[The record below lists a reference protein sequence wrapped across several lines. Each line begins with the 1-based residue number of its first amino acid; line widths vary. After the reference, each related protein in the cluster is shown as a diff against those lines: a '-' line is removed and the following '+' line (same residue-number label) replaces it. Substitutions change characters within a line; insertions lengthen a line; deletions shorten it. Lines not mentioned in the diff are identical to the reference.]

1 MKSPYDI
8 LGIAR
13 TATPEQIRTAYRRL
27 AKANHPDTNPDKPDA
42 AEQFAAISAAHALLS
57 DPDKRARFDRG
68 EIDATG
74 AEARPRHS
82 WRDFVDDP
90 QAQGFGGGGFDD
102 LLHQAMGGGRRRG
115 ADLRFTAT
123 IPFLDAARGTT
134 RRLTLPDGQALDLAI
149 PAGTE
154 TGQVL
159 RLRGRGQAGPP
170 GAPPGDALVTV
181 TVTPHR
187 HFRREGND
195 ILLDLPVT
203 LAEAVLGAKVEV
215 PTLTGKVTLA
225 IPPNSGPGTRLRL
238 RGLGIQAGGINSGHQ
253 FVILALALPPGGDPA
268 LAEFLRSWTP
278 AQPHNPRADLDA

>member
-8 LGIAR
+8 LGVAQ
-13 TATPEQIRTAYRRL
+13 TATQDQIRTAYRRL
-27 AKANHPDTNPDKPDA
+27 AKTSHPDTNPDKPDA
-42 AEQFAAISAAHALLS
+42 AETFAAISAAHALLS
-57 DPDKRARFDRG
+57 DPEKRARFDRG
-68 EIDATG
+68 EIDASG
-74 AEARPRHS
+74 ADIRPRPS
-82 WRDFVDDP
+82 WRDFAGEP
-90 QAQGFGGGGFDD
+90 PGQGFGGDNFDD
-102 LLHQAMGGGRRRG
+102 LLHQAMGGRRRRG
-115 ADLRFTAT
+115 ADLRYTAT

-149 PAGTE
+149 PPGTE

-159 RLRGRGQAGPP
+159 RLRGRGQPGP
-170 GAPPGDALVTV
+170 PPGDALVTI

-203 LAEAVLGAKVEV
+203 LPEAVLGAKVEV
-215 PTLTGKVTLA
+215 PTLTGQVTLA

-238 RGLGIQAGGINSGHQ
+238 RGRGINGGHQ

-268 LAEFLRSWTP
+268 LTEFLRSWTP
-278 AQPHNPRADLDA
+278 AQPYDPRAGLDA